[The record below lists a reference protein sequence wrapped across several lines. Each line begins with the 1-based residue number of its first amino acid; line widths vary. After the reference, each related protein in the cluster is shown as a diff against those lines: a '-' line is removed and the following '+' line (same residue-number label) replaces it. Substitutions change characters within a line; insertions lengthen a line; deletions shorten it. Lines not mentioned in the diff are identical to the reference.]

1 MHWAGDSRR
10 LVSASQ
16 DGKLII
22 WDGLSTNKMYAVP
35 LRSSWVMTCAFD
47 QTSPSSRTIA
57 CGGLDNLCSVFVVD
71 DTWTPERGPNAE
83 LSGHDGYLSCCR
95 FLTSKQIL
103 TCSGD
108 HTCMLFDIPTRK
120 AVSTFSDHTSDVMSI
135 AVNPNNPNQFV
146 SGSCDTQ
153 AKVWDKRQPLA
164 PTHEFWGHE
173 ADINCVEF
181 CSDGYTFV
189 SGSDDASVRLWDL
202 RSSRELAKFCDE
214 GVIHGITSI
223 GISRSGRIIYA
234 GQDDYNCMMWDTL
247 DPLKEPIR
255 LGSNSNLPN
264 THENRLSTIGVSPD
278 GQAVC
283 TGSWDTVLKIWA

>member
-1 MHWAGDSRR
+1 M
-10 LVSASQ
+10 
-16 DGKLII
+16 
-22 WDGLSTNKMYAVP
+22 
-35 LRSSWVMTCAFD
+35 
-47 QTSPSSRTIA
+47 
-57 CGGLDNLCSVFVVD
+57 
-71 DTWTPERGPNAE
+71 
-83 LSGHDGYLSCCR
+83 
-95 FLTSKQIL
+95 
-103 TCSGD
+103 
-108 HTCMLFDIPTRK
+108 
-120 AVSTFSDHTSDVMSI
+120 
-135 AVNPNNPNQFV
+135 
-146 SGSCDTQ
+146 
-153 AKVWDKRQPLA
+153 WDKRQPLA

-264 THENRLSTIGVSPD
+264 THESSIYYWRISRRPGCLHRILGYSAENMGMKNKKCNVYNHRNYGKTQRKECPFIE
-278 GQAVC
+278 
-283 TGSWDTVLKIWA
+283 